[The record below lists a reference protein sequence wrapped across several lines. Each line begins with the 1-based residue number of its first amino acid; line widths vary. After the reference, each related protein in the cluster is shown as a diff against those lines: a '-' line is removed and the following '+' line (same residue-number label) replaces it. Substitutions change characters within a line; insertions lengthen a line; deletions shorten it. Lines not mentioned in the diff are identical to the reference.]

1 MAPTNPPQT
10 PRQVVEA
17 ELRQVAPIALVAQRE
32 QVADRLLAVIADRMR
47 DEVGGPD
54 CSCGG
59 CDSCAQH
66 ALIDWLDPR

>member
-1 MAPTNPPQT
+1 MAAQQQT
-10 PRQVVEA
+10 PHQVVA
-17 ELRQVAPIALVAQRE
+17 SELRRVDPIALLFQRD
-32 QVADRLLAVIADRMR
+32 QVADRLLVAIADRMR
-47 DEVGGPD
+47 DEAGGPD